1 MRALPTI
8 ASRAAALPRGTS
20 QPGWQLKRSQS
31 PKLEEPRVMS
41 LVVNGRSALM
51 RGRKQAVAGMGA
63 YSTVSVAEARM

>member
-1 MRALPTI
+1 
-8 ASRAAALPRGTS
+8 
-20 QPGWQLKRSQS
+20 
-31 PKLEEPRVMS
+31 MS